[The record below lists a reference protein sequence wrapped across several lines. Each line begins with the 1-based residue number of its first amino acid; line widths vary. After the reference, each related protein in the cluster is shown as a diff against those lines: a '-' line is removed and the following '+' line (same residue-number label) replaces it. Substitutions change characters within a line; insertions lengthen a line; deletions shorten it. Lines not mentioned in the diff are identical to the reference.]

1 LHWAGFLVLG
11 LAVLL
16 AGAYLALRRPDIPFK
31 TLEAKYANS
40 ASRYLDLPSGVHM
53 HYRDQGNAKGP
64 VLVLVHGFSAS
75 LHTWEPWVGLLGGQY
90 RIITL
95 DLPGHGLTRAPADY
109 QPSIDAYA
117 DLVAQATARL
127 NAPRFV
133 LAGNSMGGGV
143 AWNLAT
149 RYPERLNGLV
159 LVDSAGWPHE
169 GANARTPL
177 AFKLLRFPI
186 ARALGQQLDT
196 SPIVAAGLKD
206 AFHNK
211 ALVDQAMIDRYVEL
225 GRGEGHRALIMRL
238 QTGRKPMTVDQAKA
252 LLGTIKIPTLVMHG
266 QDDALIPV
274 ADGKALAGTIPGAS
288 LILYPDTGHI
298 PMEEKA
304 AQSAADLDAW
314 LKSRGLG

>member
-1 LHWAGFLVLG
+1 MKTVLHWAGFLVLG

-133 LAGNSMGGGV
+133 LAGNSMGCG
-143 AWNLAT
+143 LA
-149 RYPERLNGLV
+149 
-159 LVDSAGWPHE
+159 A
-169 GANARTPL
+169 
-177 AFKLLRFPI
+177 
-186 ARALGQQLDT
+186 
-196 SPIVAAGLKD
+196 
-206 AFHNK
+206 
-211 ALVDQAMIDRYVEL
+211 
-225 GRGEGHRALIMRL
+225 
-238 QTGRKPMTVDQAKA
+238 
-252 LLGTIKIPTLVMHG
+252 
-266 QDDALIPV
+266 
-274 ADGKALAGTIPGAS
+274 
-288 LILYPDTGHI
+288 
-298 PMEEKA
+298 
-304 AQSAADLDAW
+304 
-314 LKSRGLG
+314 